1 MKIATGME
9 FVNDEAVIGKWE
21 NIGWTENTGGT
32 ELAGL
37 NKNSGEFNDLYFLPD
52 GSLVQ
57 SYMDK
62 KWYDKWTKELI
73 INLHRTTAAAYIIKE
88 VNGTEYLFIEWK
100 MGNYIYGGMRP
111 EYYVF
116 KREMSQ

>member
-1 MKIATGME
+1 MLGKWRSIA
-9 FVNDEAVIGKWE
+9 FVNAIDDFRTDEE
-21 NIGWTENTGGT
+21 RN
-32 ELAGL
+32 GL
-37 NKNSGEFNDLYFLPD
+37 YLETIEFYPD

-62 KWYDKWTKELI
+62 KWYDKWTKEHI